1 MRKLTWD
8 CDLKG
13 CYHDKACPKLGLFDE
28 CFPGKIGMG
37 DVDGIVEVNG
47 NFLILE
53 WKAFT
58 SEIPR
63 GQELM
68 FERLTALSTNILVV
82 VVSGDP
88 QTMEVRSYRHIW
100 RGKVWAAVDTDL
112 DGLKE
117 RIQKWVEKVK
127 WG

>member
-1 MRKLTWD
+1 MRKLTWN

-37 DVDGIVEVNG
+37 DVDGIVEING

-68 FERLTALSTNILVV
+68 FERLTALATNILV
-82 VVSGDP
+82 
-88 QTMEVRSYRHIW
+88 
-100 RGKVWAAVDTDL
+100 GKVWAAVDTDL

-117 RIQKWVEKVK
+117 RIQKWVEKVT